1 MCVCDATQ
9 WLLVLGRDLQQTPTQ
24 TERERGIERL
34 GEICMFAKITLK
46 RIAGQ
51 LRKLLLLFPSRTKFY
66 YKTNAEDFR
75 VRTLVIMSGMPNVD

>member
-1 MCVCDATQ
+1 MAICIRSGFTTDP
-9 WLLVLGRDLQQTPTQ
+9 DPD
-24 TERERGIERL
+24 RERERL

-75 VRTLVIMSGMPNVD
+75 VRTLVIMFGMPNVD

>member
-1 MCVCDATQ
+1 MAICIRSGFTTDP
-9 WLLVLGRDLQQTPTQ
+9 DPD
-24 TERERGIERL
+24 RERDSERL

-66 YKTNAEDFR
+66 YKTNAEDFH
-75 VRTLVIMSGMPNVD
+75 VRALVIMFGMPNVD